1 MNELLAS
8 ELEKVTGYLKDR
20 RAVGLFIADNPK
32 WMPHLLD
39 FCFGSDIALSFKACW
54 VLEQAYLA
62 KPEILYPHLDAFIK
76 NLQQLR
82 HESAIRPMAHLVE
95 EICTSYFRRKTP
107 KLLNNIHES
116 QLEALTE
123 TCFDWLINDEKVA
136 AKAYAM
142 GSLYWLGIRF
152 SWVHPELRRIL
163 SEDFSHHT
171 NAYKSKANKVLTM
184 LNKKTRQG

>member
-1 MNELLAS
+1 MHELLAT

-20 RAVGLFIADNPK
+20 RAVGLFIADNPE

-39 FCFGSDIALSFKACW
+39 FCVGSDINLSFKACW

-95 EICTSYFRRKTP
+95 EICISYFRRKNAD
-107 KLLNNIHES
+107 LMISIHEN
-116 QLEALTE
+116 QLETLTE

-142 GSLYWLGIRF
+142 GSLYWLGKKF
-152 SWVHPELRRIL
+152 AWVNPELKRVL
-163 SEDFSHHT
+163 SEDMSNHT
-171 NAYKSKANKVLTM
+171 NAYKSKANKVLAM
-184 LNKKTRQG
+184 LIKKV